1 MTFNFLI
8 KFDENGRREVTHVYE
23 ELSEE
28 RRQELLDE
36 GYIYITYDEWN
47 LLVGNV
53 DGHEYIRNPETGE
66 FEIYVPPTPPLPE
79 LEEYKEQRKNEL
91 NTLHEAAE
99 KEAHILS
106 SLGFEID
113 ANDRANRDV
122 TGLLVT
128 TGEGEAVNFMD
139 YSNQPHTVTRS
150 DLEVMQK
157 EIIENAQYL
166 YTQKWTYRAQIDAC
180 LTSYDLSLLNFQFAY
195 KSFYQE
201 PTGTGETGETDG
213 TTE

>member
-1 MTFNFLI
+1 MSETTIGLGTKI
-8 KFDENGRREVTHVYE
+8 YKPLDTPEKE
-23 ELSEE
+23 ELYYQCALWCNKNGCTIADKGDYYE
-28 RRQELLDE
+28 
-36 GYIYITYDEWN
+36 
-47 LLVGNV
+47 VV
-53 DGHEYIRNPETGE
+53 
-66 FEIYVPPTPPLPE
+66 EIPKPPLPE
-79 LEEYKEQRKNEL
+79 LEAYKEQRKIEL

-128 TGEGEAVNFMD
+128 TEEGEQVAFMD
-139 YSNQPHTVTRS
+139 YSNQAHMVTRA
-150 DLEVMQK
+150 DLLVMQK

-166 YTQKWTYRAQIDAC
+166 YSQKWTFRAQIEAC
-180 LTSYDLSLLNFQFAY
+180 ETSEALSYLNFQFSY

-201 PTGTGETGETDG
+201 PTDTGEADG

>member
-1 MTFNFLI
+1 MSETIGIGTRIYKPLDTNEKRHFYAECAVWC
-8 KFDENGRREVTHVYE
+8 DANGCTIEDKGDYYE
-23 ELSEE
+23 
-28 RRQELLDE
+28 
-36 GYIYITYDEWN
+36 I
-47 LLVGNV
+47 V
-53 DGHEYIRNPETGE
+53 
-66 FEIYVPPTPPLPE
+66 EIVKPPLPE
-79 LEEYKEQRKNEL
+79 LNAYKEQRKIEL

-128 TGEGEAVNFMD
+128 TAEGESVVFMD
-139 YSNQPHTVTRS
+139 YSNQAHTVSRAN
-150 DLEVMQK
+150 LLVMQK

-166 YTQKWTYRAQIDAC
+166 YSQKWQYRSQIEAC
-180 LTSYDLSLLNFQFAY
+180 ETSEALSYLNFQFAY

-201 PTGTGETGETDG
+201 PTVPETEAQ
-213 TTE
+213 TE

>member
-1 MTFNFLI
+1 MSEQEIGIGFKLYKPIDTPEKEQLYYDCAMWGNA
-8 KFDENGRREVTHVYE
+8 NGADWLDKGDYYE
-23 ELSEE
+23 LCE
-28 RRQELLDE
+28 R
-36 GYIYITYDEWN
+36 
-47 LLVGNV
+47 VA
-53 DGHEYIRNPETGE
+53 
-66 FEIYVPPTPPLPE
+66 PPLPE
-79 LEEYKEQRKNEL
+79 LEAYKEQRKDEL

-99 KEAHILS
+99 QEAHILS

-128 TGEGEAVNFMD
+128 TAEDEPVIFMD
-139 YSNQPHTVTRS
+139 YSNQAHSVTRA

-166 YTQKWTYRAQIDAC
+166 YSQKWTFRAQIDAC
-180 LTSYDLSLLNFQFAY
+180 ESSYALSQLNFQFHY

-201 PTGTGETGETDG
+201 PSATETG

>member
-28 RRQELLDE
+28 KRQELLDE

-66 FEIYVPPTPPLPE
+66 FEIYVPPTPQLPE
-79 LEEYKEQRKNEL
+79 LEAYKEQRKIEL
-91 NTLHEAAE
+91 NTLHEASE

-128 TGEGEAVNFMD
+128 TEEGEQVAFMD
-139 YSNQPHTVTRS
+139 YSNQAHMVTRA
-150 DLEVMQK
+150 DLLVMQK

-166 YTQKWTYRAQIDAC
+166 YSQKWTFRAQIEAC
-180 LTSYDLSLLNFQFAY
+180 ETSEALSYLNFQFSY

-201 PTGTGETGETDG
+201 PTDTGETDV

>member
-1 MTFNFLI
+1 MENENIGIGTKIYKPLDTQEKLNFYTQCAYWAN
-8 KFDENGRREVTHVYE
+8 ENGYVVLDKGDYYE
-23 ELSEE
+23 
-28 RRQELLDE
+28 
-36 GYIYITYDEWN
+36 IC
-47 LLVGNV
+47 
-53 DGHEYIRNPETGE
+53 
-66 FEIYVPPTPPLPE
+66 EIPTPPLPE
-79 LEEYKEQRKNEL
+79 LEAYKERRKIEL

-122 TGLLVT
+122 NGLLVT
-128 TGEGEAVNFMD
+128 TADDETVTFMD
-139 YSNQPHTVTRS
+139 YSNEAHSITRD

-166 YTQKWTYRAQIDAC
+166 YNQKWMYRAQIDAC
-180 LTSYDLSLLNFQFAY
+180 ETSQALSYLNFQFHY

-201 PTGTGETGETDG
+201 QTE
-213 TTE
+213 TTEATE

>member
-28 RRQELLDE
+28 KRQELLDE

-66 FEIYVPPTPPLPE
+66 FEIYVPPTPQLPE
-79 LEEYKEQRKNEL
+79 LEAYKEQRKIEL

-128 TGEGEAVNFMD
+128 TEEGEQVAFMD
-139 YSNQPHTVTRS
+139 YSNQAHMVTRA
-150 DLEVMQK
+150 DLLVMQK

-166 YTQKWTYRAQIDAC
+166 YSQKWTFRAQIEAC
-180 LTSYDLSLLNFQFAY
+180 ETSEALSYLNFQFSY

-201 PTGTGETGETDG
+201 PTDTGETDG

>member
-1 MTFNFLI
+1 MSKTIGIGTKIYKPIDATEKRHFYASCASWCNQ
-8 KFDENGRREVTHVYE
+8 NGAIIVDKGDYYEICEVP
-23 ELSEE
+23 
-28 RRQELLDE
+28 
-36 GYIYITYDEWN
+36 N
-47 LLVGNV
+47 
-53 DGHEYIRNPETGE
+53 
-66 FEIYVPPTPPLPE
+66 PPLPE
-79 LEEYKEQRKNEL
+79 LNAYKEQRKIEL

-99 KEAHILS
+99 KEAHVLS

-128 TGEGEAVNFMD
+128 TPADGVVTFMD
-139 YSNQPHTVTRS
+139 YSNQAHTVSRA

-166 YTQKWTYRAQIDAC
+166 YTQKWQYRAQIEAC
-180 LTSYDLSLLNFQFAY
+180 ETSEALSYLNFQFAY

-201 PTGTGETGETDG
+201 PAGEQ
-213 TTE
+213 TEGQTE